1 MISTILGLNICL
13 AVCLAHHKVAIWCL
27 STKDGDIATEL
38 IEQWF
43 QVPDY
48 NFFLSSNI

>member
-1 MISTILGLNICL
+1 MISIMLYL
-13 AVCLAHHKVAIWCL
+13 AVCLAHYKVAIWCL
-27 STKDGDIATEL
+27 STKDRDIATEL

-43 QVPDY
+43 QVPDC